1 MHSLFSFGHV
11 TCVAQPGCLLGR
23 LLDNSDLHNGGYTV
37 ARQTR
42 GRRRTDN
49 GRESALAPLI
59 QMANQAN
66 DKNDKYLGEDVDA
79 TRMPGFRIS
88 PWPSEK
94 NGRQE
99 QSNTK

>member
-1 MHSLFSFGHV
+1 MLLSQVACLAGCWTTR
-11 TCVAQPGCLLGR
+11 TCTTADG
-23 LLDNSDLHNGGYTV
+23 TV